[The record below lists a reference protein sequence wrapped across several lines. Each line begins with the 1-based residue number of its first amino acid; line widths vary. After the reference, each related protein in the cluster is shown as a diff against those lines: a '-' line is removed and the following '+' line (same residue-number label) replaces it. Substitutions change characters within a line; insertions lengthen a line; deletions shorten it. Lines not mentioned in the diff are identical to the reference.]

1 MAPVVAPAAGAP
13 AWTPPD
19 TVDDEPDR
27 AAPPGTGHAAYA
39 ETVGPTVAAAATA
52 GLAAYARA
60 IARRP
65 GRPPVVPLRPLVLGD
80 ILDGAVTLVRR
91 HPASTIGTGVVVALL
106 TQLAAFGLSLTTLGR
121 SGTSTAADGS
131 TTTDGGTALLSL
143 VSGEVTLVVRSLGVL
158 LLVAFAASALR
169 REVLGLPGRFTDVWG
184 DVRPR
189 AARVLLA
196 ALLGSLAVLGCTLT
210 QLGTPAAVFLYVS
223 WSLAPAVVVL
233 EGAGAWHGLGRSMRL
248 VRGAWWRVLGVLLL
262 TLLVSSVVGLV
273 VGIPFGLLS
282 RGIHLFDS
290 SHRQTVPDLALA
302 SAGGALAGA
311 LTIPFTAAVHAVL
324 YLDQRM
330 RVEAFDVAL
339 AQGRLDATAM
349 TTG

>member
-19 TVDDEPDR
+19 AVDDEPDR

-39 ETVGPTVAAAATA
+39 ETVGPTAAAAATA
-52 GLAAYARA
+52 GLAAYSRA

-262 TLLVSSVVGLV
+262 TLLVSSVVGAV

-282 RGIHLFDS
+282 RGIDMFDT
-290 SHRQTVPDLALA
+290 SHHQDVQDLALA
-302 SAGGALAGA
+302 SAGVALAGA
-311 LTIPFTAAVHAVL
+311 LTLPFTAAVHAVL

>member
-1 MAPVVAPAAGAP
+1 M
-13 AWTPPD
+13 
-19 TVDDEPDR
+19 
-27 AAPPGTGHAAYA
+27 
-39 ETVGPTVAAAATA
+39 
-52 GLAAYARA
+52 
-60 IARRP
+60 
-65 GRPPVVPLRPLVLGD
+65 
-80 ILDGAVTLVRR
+80 
-91 HPASTIGTGVVVALL
+91 L

-131 TTTDGGTALLSL
+131 TTTDGGTTLLSL

-210 QLGTPAAVFLYVS
+210 QIGTPAAVFLYVS

-262 TLLVSSVVGLV
+262 TLLVSSVVGAV

-282 RGIHLFDS
+282 RGIDLFDT
-290 SHRQTVPDLALA
+290 SHRQDVQDLALA
-302 SAGGALAGA
+302 STGVALAGA